1 MTPFRAGLLL
11 VIGILSVAA
20 MIGFLFFANIELTS
34 PVSAGTSPT
43 RIIDSPTDTEA
54 RATLQAAVD
63 FVTSVA
69 KGTPQNGQT
78 PTAPASTPVAIGQS
92 FTLNGTLYTVN
103 QVADPEPPGFFKPAA
118 GKRFVAVELTQTAV
132 SAAGAYSI
140 GFFSLRGD
148 DGNDYTWANGNNKPS
163 LGTGQLKVGES
174 ASGWVTIA
182 MPASVKP
189 VAVLVSPPAGKKT
202 VITTLP

>member
-103 QVADPEPPGFFKPAA
+103 QVADPEPPGFFNPPPASA
-118 GKRFVAVELTQTAV
+118 SSPWSSRRRRCPQPAPTPSASSP
-132 SAAGAYSI
+132 SAATTVTTT
-140 GFFSLRGD
+140 RGRMA
-148 DGNDYTWANGNNKPS
+148 TTSRRSAPAN
-163 LGTGQLKVGES
+163 
-174 ASGWVTIA
+174 
-182 MPASVKP
+182 
-189 VAVLVSPPAGKKT
+189 
-202 VITTLP
+202 